1 MCVCIL
7 GTTKELLKCNMRT
20 VVLNSELS
28 HMSKP
33 VIEVVRIVDEI
44 RNSQPSKNN
53 TTMSELKEINCIA
66 VSRCNELVVIGSEH
80 SVT

>member
-1 MCVCIL
+1 
-7 GTTKELLKCNMRT
+7 
-20 VVLNSELS
+20 
-28 HMSKP
+28 MSKP
-33 VIEVVRIVDEI
+33 VIEVIRIVDEI

-53 TTMSELKEINCIA
+53 STMSELKEINCIA